1 MEEFIKRIIIE
12 RQELKERI
20 DKLRSFVLSPRLNSL
35 SDEDARLLQLQEEVM
50 TTYKHILDFRL
61 NRLLP
66 ENSKENE

>member
-1 MEEFIKRIIIE
+1 MEEFAKRIIVE